1 MNSSSAPNPN
11 PLGSP
16 AGGLA
21 RESRVAVDI
30 RSLRVDYGDFVAVD
44 NLTLAVPQGEILGI
58 VGPNGAGKTSTFRV
72 LATLMEPTHGDV
84 FFDGVDIAEDPRQAR
99 RLMGYMPDLAP
110 VPSDLKVWEFLDF
123 YAAAYGLRHAQQRR
137 QRADRCLESVGL
149 SNLRNNGCRELS
161 RGQTQRVVLA
171 KTLLHEPR
179 VLILDEPASGLDPLA
194 RRDLRTALQSLAAT
208 GATILISSHIL
219 SELSEMC
226 TSLCILNRGRLL
238 AHGSVNEVRSQ
249 LGNTRRRLTLGLL
262 SPPSDAADWLAQ
274 QPTISELRIESARIS
289 FEFTGDDEAQ
299 AELLEALVRRR
310 VRLRT
315 FEEKRSSLEE
325 LLVDIATPPLL
336 P

>member
-1 MNSSSAPNPN
+1 
-11 PLGSP
+11 
-16 AGGLA
+16 
-21 RESRVAVDI
+21 
-30 RSLRVDYGDFVAVD
+30 
-44 NLTLAVPQGEILGI
+44 
-58 VGPNGAGKTSTFRV
+58 
-72 LATLMEPTHGDV
+72 
-84 FFDGVDIAEDPRQAR
+84 
-99 RLMGYMPDLAP
+99 
-110 VPSDLKVWEFLDF
+110 
-123 YAAAYGLRHAQQRR
+123 
-137 QRADRCLESVGL
+137 
-149 SNLRNNGCRELS
+149 LRNNGCRELS

-179 VLILDEPASGLDPLA
+179 VLILDEPASGLDPMA
-194 RRDLRTALQSLAAT
+194 RRDLRTALQRLAAT

-262 SPPSDAADWLAQ
+262 SPPSEAADWLTQ
-274 QPTISELRIESARIS
+274 QPTISELRVESARIS

-299 AELLEALVRRR
+299 AELLETLVRRR

>member
-1 MNSSSAPNPN
+1 
-11 PLGSP
+11 LGSP
-16 AGGLA
+16 TGGVT
-21 RESRVAVDI
+21 REGRVAVDI
-30 RSLRVDYGDFVAVD
+30 RSLRVDYGDCVAVD
-44 NLTLAVPQGEILGI
+44 DLTLAVPPGEILGI

-84 FFDGVDIAEDPRQAR
+84 LFDGVDIAENPRQAR

-123 YAAAYGLRHAQQRR
+123 YAAAYGLRDAQQRR
-137 QRADRCLESVGL
+137 QRADRCLDAVGL

-262 SPPSDAADWLAQ
+262 SSPSEAADWLAQ
-274 QPTISELRIESARIS
+274 QPTISELRVESARIS

-299 AELLEALVRRR
+299 AELLETLVRRR

-325 LLVDIATPPLL
+325 LLVEIATPPLL

>member
-1 MNSSSAPNPN
+1 M
-11 PLGSP
+11 
-16 AGGLA
+16 AG
-21 RESRVAVDI
+21 RVAVDI

-44 NLTLAVPQGEILGI
+44 DLTLAVPPGEILGI

-84 FFDGVDIAEDPRQAR
+84 LFDGVDIAENPRQAR

-123 YAAAYGLRHAQQRR
+123 YAAAYGLRDAQQRR
-137 QRADRCLESVGL
+137 QRADRCLDAVGL
-149 SNLRNNGCRELS
+149 SNLRNN
-161 RGQTQRVVLA
+161 
-171 KTLLHEPR
+171 

-262 SPPSDAADWLAQ
+262 SSPSEAADWLAQ
-274 QPTISELRIESARIS
+274 QPTISELRVESARIS

-299 AELLEALVRRR
+299 AELLETLVRRR